1 MHTCARRECVCE
13 CVHFD
18 APARFHVSLLFPL
31 VSETRRGAEER
42 GEGGKEEDDDEE
54 EEEELQEGDHPRGNG
69 GTDRRRDEDGTMGTR
84 ETDERKMAVGPS
96 CFVRRE
102 TQEN

>member
-31 VSETRRGAEER
+31 VSETRLGER
-42 GEGGKEEDDDEE
+42 GWRGEE
-54 EEEELQEGDHPRGNG
+54 EEEEEIEEGDHPRGNG
-69 GTDRRRDEDGTMGTR
+69 RTDRRRDGTEG
-84 ETDERKMAVGPS
+84 
-96 CFVRRE
+96 
-102 TQEN
+102 